1 MRPSLVRL
9 SSFFASVSWG
19 LDALLALAVSAPV
32 VAALRAQ
39 WPHLGADA
47 LLAPGGTELL
57 ESLAQKGVVFSS
69 AALAFVI
76 LAVLRWAFALG
87 VDVWYAQ
94 ALGATRRG
102 KSLVF
107 HMLGVRAVGAIPTGV
122 FLAAA
127 ASPLYAI
134 RDVPFGGLS
143 TRGNIILA
151 CGMAIP
157 SLSLAVLAM
166 GAERLARAY
175 VASAGESFNTAC
187 LRAAE
192 SVRGGLSPTLRGAI
206 VAVLVTLGFG
216 LAAAPVAKLG
226 YGVGVL
232 LSQSLLFVAAWL
244 RAHAFGAAANEALS
258 KHV

>member
-1 MRPSLVRL
+1 MTSSLVRRA
-9 SSFFASVSWG
+9 SFFASVSWG

-57 ESLAQKGVVFSS
+57 ETLAQKGVVVSS
-69 AALAFVI
+69 AVLAFFI
-76 LAVLRWAFALG
+76 LAVLRWAFALA
-87 VDVWYAQ
+87 VDVWHAQ

-102 KSLVF
+102 QSLVF
-107 HMLGVRAVGAIPTGV
+107 HMIGVRVVGAIPTGI

-127 ASPLYAI
+127 ASPAYAI

-143 TRGNIILA
+143 TRGNLMLA
-151 CGMAIP
+151 CAMAVP
-157 SLSLAVLAM
+157 SLVLAVLAM
-166 GAERLARAY
+166 GVERLARAY

-206 VAVLVTLGFG
+206 VAVVVTLGFG
-216 LAAAPVAKLG
+216 LAAVPIAKLG
-226 YGVGVL
+226 YGAGVL
-232 LSQSLLFVAAWL
+232 LSQSLLFVAAVL
-244 RAHAFGAAANEALS
+244 RAHAFGAAANEALT